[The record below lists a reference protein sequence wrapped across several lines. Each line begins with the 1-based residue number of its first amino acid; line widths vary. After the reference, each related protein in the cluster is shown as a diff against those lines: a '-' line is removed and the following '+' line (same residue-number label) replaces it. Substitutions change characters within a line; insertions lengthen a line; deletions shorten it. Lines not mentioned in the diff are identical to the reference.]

1 MLGSL
6 IGAAGSVLGGLL
18 GGEEKTK
25 GKNKTWTSSA
35 TRSKVHLKQLVSEA
49 EKAGFNPLTILR
61 AGGLSAYTDTF
72 SKSFS
77 KSKTK
82 GSSSSS
88 TPLGAGIAAAAN
100 TLGGAIENMSS
111 PAAGAAQAWNAP
123 PASLPAAQAEYNM
136 VKRALSDVQPGTL
149 GTQPRLPA
157 SSTWEAKT
165 PALSGAATDGSG
177 GQSMQPTFEAPTIT
191 NPWPRG
197 WGVQVNPGGVDAE
210 AFETHFGDNEITSM
224 IGTVVVAG
232 NDLWHNGKRIYNAM
246 SAPGGDL
253 SAKAYVTPNRM
264 TAYKA
269 QQEAD
274 ALINSVNEAGKL
286 WHNPAL
292 GPYATPIVEKI
303 PIPPLT
309 GQSLSW

>member
-25 GKNKTWTSSA
+25 GRNKTWTNSA
-35 TRSKVHLKQLVSEA
+35 TRSKVHLRQLVSDA

-77 KSKTK
+77 RSKTK

-88 TPLGAGIAAAAN
+88 SPMGAGIAAAAN

-123 PASLPAAQAEYNM
+123 PASLPAAQAEYDM
-136 VKRALSDVQPGTL
+136 VKRALRDVPPGTL

-165 PALSGAATDGSG
+165 PALSGAVTDGSG
-177 GQSMQPTFEAPTIT
+177 GQPMQPTFEAPTVT
-191 NPWPRG
+191 NPFHPSL
-197 WGVQVNPGGVDAE
+197 GVWVDPAAPDAE
-210 AFETHFGDNEITSM
+210 AFSTRYGDSEIFST
-224 IGTVVVAG
+224 IGGVLTAG
-232 NDLWHNGKRIYNAM
+232 TDIWHNIKRANDAVATY
-246 SAPGGDL
+246 SD
-253 SAKAYVTPNRM
+253 KAYVTPNRM

-269 QQEAD
+269 QRQAD
-274 ALINSVNEAGKL
+274 ALTDTVNEAGKL

-292 GPYATPIVEKI
+292 GPYSTPIVEKI

-309 GQSLSW
+309 GQIMSW